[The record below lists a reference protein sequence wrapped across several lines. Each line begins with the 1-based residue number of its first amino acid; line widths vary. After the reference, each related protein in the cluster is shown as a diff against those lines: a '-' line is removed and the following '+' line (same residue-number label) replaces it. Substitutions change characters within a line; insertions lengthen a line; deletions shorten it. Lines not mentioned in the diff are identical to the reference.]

1 MPSGTAPPQ
10 ISRAAGPI
18 PPPNERL
25 YVAGLGRAGVLVVV
39 RVDLGELLPLVRHLV
54 LGEAGVDGAGL
65 HAGVTVDAL
74 VRIDVQHLD
83 RVVIGL
89 VGRRVDAV
97 VRADLYARVVL
108 GADARLGDDVCHLCR
123 MLLLKSGSYR
133 IRSGGGRRN
142 HTSNRSLPAG
152 HGGWLRAPCVWLAD
166 GGARQTRTQPVTRGS
181 ATRSG

>member
-65 HAGVTVDAL
+65 HAGVAVDAL

-97 VRADLYARVVL
+97 DRADLYARVVL

-123 MLLLKSGSYR
+123 ILLLNLVHACAASGA
-133 IRSGGGRRN
+133 GGGTIPAPARRVAV
-142 HTSNRSLPAG
+142 TKI
-152 HGGWLRAPCVWLAD
+152 
-166 GGARQTRTQPVTRGS
+166 AR
-181 ATRSG
+181 